1 MKASWLDK
9 LVPVVGAWLLG
20 FVYRT
25 NRKVYE
31 IAEPLPEE
39 PVILAVWHGRLAMP
53 SLFYAFRLRETPN
66 LKILISQS
74 KDGEY
79 IAKTM
84 ERFGLGAVR
93 GSRSKGAARVLLQA
107 IRAMEE
113 EGCDVAITPDGPRG
127 PNREVAGGIVTI
139 AQKTGRKIV
148 PLGFTASRAWEF
160 SSWDRFMLPK
170 PFGTL
175 TLRAGAPIGVG
186 GLEMD
191 EAREKIKAALDAAS
205 RE

>member
-1 MKASWLDK
+1 
-9 LVPVVGAWLLG
+9 
-20 FVYRT
+20 
-25 NRKVYE
+25 
-31 IAEPLPEE
+31 
-39 PVILAVWHGRLAMP
+39 MP
-53 SLFYAFRLRETPN
+53 TLFYAYHLRKTPN
-66 LKILISQS
+66 LKVLISQS

-79 IAKTM
+79 IARTVK
-84 ERFGLGAVR
+84 RFGIGAVR

-113 EGCDVAITPDGPRG
+113 EGCDIAITPDGPRG
-127 PNREVAGGIVTI
+127 PNREVAGGVVTI
-139 AQKTGRKIV
+139 AQKTGKKIV

-160 SSWDRFMLPK
+160 ASWDRFMLPK

-175 TLRAGAPIGVG
+175 TLRAGAPISVE